1 MERFKA
7 LVIDK
12 ADEGTTMDIKEIGM
26 EDLSEGEVTIKVAYS
41 SVNYKDGMVAV
52 TGSIAETFPLVPGID
67 LAGTVI
73 SSEDERFQEGDEVIA
88 TSYYIGTRHSGGFS
102 EVARIPAEWVV
113 PLPEGLTLKESME
126 LGTAGFTAALC
137 VKRLE
142 ENGLEP
148 GSGKVLVDGASGG
161 VGSLAINMLADKGY
175 EVVAS
180 TGRTEEAEYLKS
192 LGAAKV
198 IHRDEV
204 TDTDGKSTRKRQ
216 WQAAIDPVG
225 GKTLQYILSS
235 LDYGGSV
242 ATCGLAGGIEVETT
256 VLPFISR
263 AINWLGIDSV
273 KYPMEP
279 RMKVWESLAG
289 EMKPSAL
296 ETHISHEVS
305 LEELPG
311 TLRDILKGRVR
322 GRVIVKFQ

>member
-7 LVIDK
+7 LVVDK
-12 ADEGTTMDIKEIGM
+12 ADEGTVMDIKEIGM
-26 EDLSEGEVTIKVAYS
+26 DDLSEGEVTIKVRYS

-52 TGSIAETFPLVPGID
+52 TGSIAETFPIVPGID
-67 LAGTVI
+67 LAGTVL

-148 GSGKVLVDGASGG
+148 GAGKVLVDGASGG

-180 TGRTEEAEYLKS
+180 T
-192 LGAAKV
+192 AAQ
-198 IHRDEV
+198 
-204 TDTDGKSTRKRQ
+204 RKRN
-216 WQAAIDPVG
+216 I
-225 GKTLQYILSS
+225 
-235 LDYGGSV
+235 
-242 ATCGLAGGIEVETT
+242 
-256 VLPFISR
+256 
-263 AINWLGIDSV
+263 
-273 KYPMEP
+273 
-279 RMKVWESLAG
+279 
-289 EMKPSAL
+289 
-296 ETHISHEVS
+296 
-305 LEELPG
+305 
-311 TLRDILKGRVR
+311 
-322 GRVIVKFQ
+322 